1 MNEILYC
8 IEDER
13 GNILAKDMSMDT
25 AMVLLRALFDH
36 YYNEDALTYTLK
48 RQKEN
53 IKVENFAI

>member
-1 MNEILYC
+1 MRFYIALKMKG
-8 IEDER
+8 

-36 YYNEDALTYTLK
+36 YYSEDELTYTLK

-53 IKVENFAI
+53 IEVENSAI

>member
-13 GNILAKDMSMDT
+13 GNILAKDMNMDI

-36 YYNEDALTYTLK
+36 YYNEDKLTYTLK

-53 IKVENFAI
+53 IEVENSAI